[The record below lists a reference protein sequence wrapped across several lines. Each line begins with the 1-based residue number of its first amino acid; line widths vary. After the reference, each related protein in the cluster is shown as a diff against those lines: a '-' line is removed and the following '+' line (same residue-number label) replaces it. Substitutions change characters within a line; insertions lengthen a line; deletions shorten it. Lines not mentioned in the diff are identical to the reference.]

1 MKAKMDVKVL
11 GEKLKTLRLKKGFS
25 QDELA
30 ESAGVS
36 LRTVQRIEN
45 AETIPRGDTVKRL
58 FQIFGMSPDEVLDW
72 SQSEDKGFLMGMNLS
87 GLIFLI
93 FPLLGVVLP
102 LVLWIS
108 RKDKIAGVSE
118 LGRNLV
124 NFQLTWTLI
133 YYVGVTIYSRSYK
146 YFMLGGNGDI
156 SPSSLETIVWFRM
169 GAVLTI
175 YVIVS
180 VMIAW
185 NTYRINK
192 GLSVKYFPKINFLR

>member
-1 MKAKMDVKVL
+1 MDNKAL
-11 GEKLKTLRLKKGFS
+11 GVKLKTLRLKNGFS

-72 SQSEDKGFLMGMNLS
+72 SQTEDKGFLMGRNLS
-87 GLIFLI
+87 GLMFLI
-93 FPLLGVVLP
+93 FPLLGVMLP

-133 YYVGVTIYSRSYK
+133 YYVLVTIYGWSYK

-156 SPSSLETIVWFRM
+156 SPSSVESIVSFRM
-169 GAVLTI
+169 GVILTI
-175 YVIVS
+175 YLIVS

-185 NTYRINK
+185 NTYRINY